1 MLYNVQGV
9 EHLTA
14 LDVSHNYLRGLDSD
28 IFTASPKL
36 IHLNLSF
43 NKLSKLN
50 VTMMPQLVKAISTVD
65 LSGNPWVCDC
75 VMFSTV
81 YAWCRNTS
89 VDLGLVCSSPPK
101 FKDKPWTVY
110 ENAGCDDDD
119 DDNDDDDEGDDIH
132 FADPVETIK
141 TVAYKSS
148 HTPVEK
154 YRGQVMPDPLP
165 SRIQEPNV
173 PSDINYFYICIGLF
187 VALLCLLTGAGFLWY
202 RLKSRTFRRT
212 GPACSDAETCRLSG
226 VTA

>member
-43 NKLSKLN
+43 NKLSALN
-50 VTMMPQLVKAISTVD
+50 VTMMPQLAKAISTAD

-75 VMFSTV
+75 VMFNTV
-81 YAWCRNTS
+81 YAWCRNKS

-110 ENAGCDDDD
+110 ENAGCDDGENTD
-119 DDNDDDDEGDDIH
+119 
-132 FADPVETIK
+132 FADLVETVTI
-141 TVAYKSS
+141 VDGNLSLRS
-148 HTPVEK
+148 HDNYAQQT
-154 YRGQVMPDPLP
+154 MPD
-165 SRIQEPNV
+165 SV
-173 PSDINYFYICIGLF
+173 PIPMQGQQVTSNLNYFHISIGL
-187 VALLCLLTGAGFLWY
+187 VAVLLCLLTAAGVVWY
-202 RLKSRTFRRT
+202 RLRSLTLRRT
-212 GPACSDAETCRLSG
+212 GPACSDVEMCHLSSNN
-226 VTA
+226 T